1 MIETNRIEHK
11 ERLTDHLEKEVV
23 AFLNYL
29 GGGMIYL
36 GIAKDGMRIFRDME
50 LVEQLGSAVPRIL
63 RAYAKECFQFSTNFI
78 RMSFPINPSIEPVG
92 VNEGLNV
99 GVNVG
104 VNVGLN
110 ELLEIIRNSP
120 GINAKKIA
128 QYFDVADRTLE
139 RWLKQLRDEDKIIFK
154 GAPKTGGYFIK
165 EKQIRE

>member
-50 LVEQLGSAVPRIL
+50 LVEQLGSGVPRIL

-78 RMSFPINPSIEPVG
+78 RMSFPINRSIEPV
-92 VNEGLNV
+92 VENEGLNV

-104 VNVGLN
+104 VN

-120 GINAKKIA
+120 GINAKKIG

-165 EKQIRE
+165 EE